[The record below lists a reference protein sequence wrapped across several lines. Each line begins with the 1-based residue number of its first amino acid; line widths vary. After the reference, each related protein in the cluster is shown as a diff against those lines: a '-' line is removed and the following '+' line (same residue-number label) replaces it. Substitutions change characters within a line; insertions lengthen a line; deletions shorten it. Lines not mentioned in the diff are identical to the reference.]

1 MVEGMIKKL
10 TAILFGLVLAVLFR
24 VIIPFTLRLKSAEIT
39 INVLNCF
46 NFLTSTVSIILCLNL
61 VSLYLANLRDDWLV
75 LGLIPLQILVL
86 HWTYFAISKQLEAMN
101 MSYSTFAD
109 SLNLKWLAYS
119 NFNKTDWPSVENA
132 VLCCGLEGPR
142 SYMDYLQGVPTHCY
156 HPDLITQGCSD
167 FVKNIFMPMQQISKL
182 LLRLAIFVELVILLT
197 LAATLL
203 KKCISLIGERKHKR
217 IITQGLA
224 VLIDL
229 FKNTF

>member
-46 NFLTSTVSIILCLNL
+46 NFLTSTVSITICLNL

-75 LGLIPLQILVL
+75 LGILVL
-86 HWTYFAISKQLEAMN
+86 HWTYFTISKQLEAMN
-101 MSYSTFAD
+101 RSYSTFMD

-119 NFNKTDWPSVENA
+119 NFNETDWPSIENA

-167 FVKNIFMPMQQISKL
+167 FVKNIFMPIQHISHL
-182 LLRLAIFVELVILLT
+182 QLRLAIFVELVILLI

-217 IITQGLA
+217 VITHGLA

-229 FKNTF
+229 VKNTF